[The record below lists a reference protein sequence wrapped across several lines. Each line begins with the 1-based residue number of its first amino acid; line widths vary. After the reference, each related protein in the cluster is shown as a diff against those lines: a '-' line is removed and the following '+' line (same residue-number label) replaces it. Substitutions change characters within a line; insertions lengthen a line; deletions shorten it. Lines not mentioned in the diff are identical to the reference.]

1 MPRSAVEVDHVTKRF
16 RLYHEKPHSLKERVI
31 KFRQNTF
38 EEFLALKDVSLT
50 VNEGETVGLL
60 GHNGSGKS
68 TLLKCMAGTLR
79 PTQGHIRLRGRVAAL
94 LELGA
99 GFHPEL
105 TGRENVYLNGSILGF
120 SASDIDR
127 IFDDIVEF
135 AEIGPFIDNQV
146 KHYSSGMYAR
156 LGFAVAVNVEP
167 DILLIDEVLAVGDE
181 QFQRKCMDRIKRFQ
195 REGRT
200 IFVVTHA
207 ADVVR
212 QICDR
217 GAVLDRGTLIA
228 YTDPAEAVR
237 IYRDALTKKGE
248 ELPKEA
254 IDDPRLTTKKVRFT
268 KVTVEYADEQLYML
282 PGQPLVVRC
291 GYEMSEPTDDVVF
304 SFTMHDADGNLLIST
319 NSMILGDDLD
329 LSRTAGVVV
338 FEIESV
344 PLMGGHYFLT
354 LGIHSRDG
362 GTSYD
367 HRDQLDRFEVKHT
380 SSAIGRV
387 QLPMRTWAEPQPSA
401 ALNRAG

>member
-1 MPRSAVEVDHVTKRF
+1 MARAAVEVDHVTKRF

-31 KFRQNTF
+31 KVRQNSF

-79 PTQGHIRLRGRVAAL
+79 PTSGTIRLRGRVAAL

-105 TGRENVYLNGSILGF
+105 SGRENVYLNGSILGF
-120 SASDIDR
+120 SHAEIDR
-127 IFDDIVEF
+127 IFDQIVDF

-181 QFQRKCMDRIKRFQ
+181 AFQRKCLDRVKRFQ

-200 IFVVTHA
+200 IFLVTHA
-207 ADVVR
+207 ADTVR

-217 GAVLDRGTLIA
+217 GAVLDHGDLVA
-228 YTDPAEAVR
+228 FTDPAEAVR
-237 IYRDALTKKGE
+237 IFRDSLTKKGE

-254 IDDPRLTTKKVRFT
+254 LDDPRLTTKRVRFT
-268 KVTVEYADEQLYML
+268 SVQVEYPDDQLYLL
-282 PGQPLVVRC
+282 PSQPLRVRC
-291 GYEMSEPTDDVVF
+291 AYEMSEPTEDVVF

-329 LSRTAGVVV
+329 LSRLRGTVV
-338 FEIESV
+338 FDVESV

-380 SSAIGRV
+380 SSAIGRI
-387 QLPMRTWAEPQPSA
+387 QFPMHVATEVSEASVKP
-401 ALNRAG
+401 